1 MFWSCDKHDQGIYP
15 GLVSIFYLSNWEKML
30 TLWW

>member
-15 GLVSIFYLSNWEKML
+15 GLVSIFYLSD
-30 TLWW
+30 